1 MTLEG
6 IGLIKEAKNFL
17 VDLKSC
23 CSFGDLKEYYE
34 KLTFLYQRDWWY
46 EMNVVKIE
54 LKICAIIASHDP
66 N

>member
-34 KLTFLYQRDWWY
+34 KL
-46 EMNVVKIE
+46 IE
-54 LKICAIIASHDP
+54 YSILKRLCRCTHILVEIDDF
-66 N
+66 NKF

>member
-34 KLTFLYQRDWWY
+34 KLTFLYQREHSDVSKFHW
-46 EMNVVKIE
+46 K
-54 LKICAIIASHDP
+54 L
-66 N
+66 